1 MRRARNLAKSSEEK
15 VAGRIGKELTDFSL
29 DLEAVGM
36 YLSKQPYIIYNR
48 AIEVLE
54 ATEYNKNN
62 EYNDKWKEYDEQDK
76 F

>member
-1 MRRARNLAKSSEEK
+1 MRRAKNLPKSSEEK
-15 VAGRIGKELTDFSL
+15 VAQKIGGHLTDFSL

-36 YLSKQPYIIYNR
+36 YLSQQPYIIYNR

-54 ATEYNKNN
+54 ATEYNKSIK
-62 EYNDKWKEYDEQDK
+62 YDDKWKEYQDDT

>member
-15 VAGRIGKELTDFSL
+15 VAQKIGGHLTDFTL

-62 EYNDKWKEYDEQDK
+62 EYNDKWKEYQDDT

>member
-1 MRRARNLAKSSEEK
+1 MRRRQLPKSTEEK
-15 VAGRIGKELTDFSL
+15 VAEKIGDQLTDFTL

-36 YLSKQPYIIYNR
+36 YLSKQPYIIYSR

-54 ATEYNKNN
+54 ATEYNKTN
-62 EYNDKWKEYDEQDK
+62 EYNDKWKEYNDQ

>member
-1 MRRARNLAKSSEEK
+1 MRKARNLPKSSEEK
-15 VAGRIGKELTDFSL
+15 VAQKIGGHLTDFTL

>member
-1 MRRARNLAKSSEEK
+1 MSRARRLPKSSEEK
-15 VAGRIGKELTDFSL
+15 VAQKIGAHLTDFTL

-36 YLSKQPYIIYNR
+36 YLSKQPNVIYTR

-54 ATEYNKNN
+54 SAEYNKSN
-62 EYNDKWKEYDEQDK
+62 EYNPTWKEYDDK

>member
-1 MRRARNLAKSSEEK
+1 MAEK
-15 VAGRIGKELTDFSL
+15 IGDQLTDFTL

-36 YLSKQPYIIYNR
+36 YLSKQPYIIYSR

-54 ATEYNKNN
+54 ATEYNKTN
-62 EYNDKWKEYDEQDK
+62 EYNDKWKEYNDQ